1 MHSIKC
7 ENCHRAV
14 APDKDSVSFQLGMN
28 IGFFAIV
35 IPAIMAIHIF
45 HTNFI
50 TAVIAGL
57 IVVLIAFIFD
67 TTQQNIAL

>member
-35 IPAIMAIHIF
+35 IPAIIAIHIF